1 MNPGRGRPVGSKTHR
16 RTTLESRAATLRLK
30 MQLQRERERRVLAG
44 ELARRYGRGRG
55 NSQWRAL
62 NTRRGTSGRV
72 VLEMEAVLAARG
84 DGASEGYEVG
94 R

>member
-44 ELARRYGRGRG
+44 ELARRYGFFRG

>member
-44 ELARRYGRGRG
+44 ELARRYGFSGG